1 MKKKETVIEE
11 QVTGTLTELIERL
24 MKKEVAPDE
33 LAAEV
38 KLFINDKV
46 NNLKVAGMGK
56 LQSNQIRIASA
67 QLEADRK
74 AMEEL

>member
-24 MKKEVAPDE
+24 MKKEVAPNE

-38 KLFINDKV
+38 KLFINDKAS
-46 NNLKVAGMGK
+46 NLKVTGMGNI
-56 LQSNQIRIASA
+56 QSNQIRIASA
-67 QLEADRK
+67 QLDADRK

>member
-24 MKKEVAPDE
+24 MKKEVAPGE

-38 KLFINDKV
+38 KLFINDKAS
-46 NNLKVAGMGK
+46 NLKVTGMGNI
-56 LQSNQIRIASA
+56 QSNQIRIASA
-67 QLEADRK
+67 QLDADRK